1 MATLPGTESESF
13 APTTTSWLH
22 LRSGGVSLLLALSSA
37 GPPRVLHWGPD
48 LGSSPVRPP
57 PGRWPRWSRTAGWRR
72 RRIGG
77 PRDAIIPEP
86 SAHWRSSPG
95 LSGAHDNRPTHPRFT
110 AVSARLVSD
119 TPLGPGLTEV
129 GADTLIIEADDPAAD
144 LALDLA
150 LQLTETGLVRGRAGV
165 TNRAGTRYRLDG
177 LSLFLPVG
185 EAATHSIELDGSPV
199 SAVPMRTGG
208 LTLTHHDGR
217 PEQLVLGQPWAGFRR
232 GQVWQVHVAFSGP
245 VSHRAELTTG
255 GRTYLGGG
263 ELLAAGE
270 VTLGRGSPITRRGSS
285 GRGAPAWTPPP
296 PGCTPRCGPPADRPP
311 RWSSTP
317 PGRPSP
323 PTTAPRC

>member
-1 MATLPGTESESF
+1 M
-13 APTTTSWLH
+13 
-22 LRSGGVSLLLALSSA
+22 
-37 GPPRVLHWGPD
+37 
-48 LGSSPVRPP
+48 
-57 PGRWPRWSRTAGWRR
+57 
-72 RRIGG
+72 
-77 PRDAIIPEP
+77 
-86 SAHWRSSPG
+86 
-95 LSGAHDNRPTHPRFT
+95 
-110 AVSARLVSD
+110 
-119 TPLGPGLTEV
+119 
-129 GADTLIIEADDPAAD
+129 IIEADDPAAE

-232 GQVWQVHVAFSGP
+232 GQVWQVHVAFSGA

-270 VTLGRGSPITRRGSS
+270 VTLGAGESYHSPWIFWSWGAGLDAAAARLHTSLRTA
-285 GRGAPAWTPPP
+285 GRPA
-296 PGCTPRCGPPADRPP
+296 P